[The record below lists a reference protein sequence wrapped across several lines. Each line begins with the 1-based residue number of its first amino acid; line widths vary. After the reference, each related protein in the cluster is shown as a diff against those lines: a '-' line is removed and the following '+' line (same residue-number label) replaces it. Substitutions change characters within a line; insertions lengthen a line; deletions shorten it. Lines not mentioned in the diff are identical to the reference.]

1 MRTTVTVDPDVEAL
15 LRQAMQ
21 QSGQS
26 FKTTLNQAIRRGL
39 ADVVLKSDESRFV
52 VEAQDMGLRPGVDIA
67 NIHDLETDLEVE
79 AFLEVTRKLEDRLTK
94 QKSSNERSK
103 S

>member
-26 FKTTLNQAIRRGL
+26 FKTTLNQAVRRGL
-39 ADVVLKSDESRFV
+39 ADVVVKSDEPPFV
-52 VEAQDMGLRPGVDIA
+52 VKPKAMGLKPGIDYSKI
-67 NIHDLETDLEVE
+67 NQLNDQLEVE
-79 AFLEVTRKLEDRLTK
+79 AYLEVTRKLKE
-94 QKSSNERSK
+94 ERSNK
-103 S
+103 Q

>member
-1 MRTTVTVDPDVEAL
+1 LLVVTDVEAL

-39 ADVVLKSDESRFV
+39 ADVVVPSNEPRFV
-52 VEAQDMGLRPGVDIA
+52 VEAQDMGLRPGVDIS
-67 NIHDLETDLEVE
+67 NIHDFETELEIE
-79 AFLEVTRKLEDRLTK
+79 AFLEVTRKLEERL
-94 QKSSNERSK
+94 QKKAHQEGD
-103 S
+103 